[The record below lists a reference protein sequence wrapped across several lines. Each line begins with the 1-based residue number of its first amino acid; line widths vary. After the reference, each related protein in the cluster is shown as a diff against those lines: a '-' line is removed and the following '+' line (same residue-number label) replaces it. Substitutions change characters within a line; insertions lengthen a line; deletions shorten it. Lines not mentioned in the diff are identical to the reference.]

1 MASYKVVPK
10 PSIEKDLRSLP
21 KSTVLRIV
29 NQIEKLGV
37 DPFPSHTLKL
47 EGAKNLFRI
56 RVGDYRLVYE
66 VDRQAKQVVI
76 HHVRHR
82 RDVYRKL

>member
-1 MASYKVVPK
+1 MASFKVVYK

-21 KSTVLRIV
+21 KPTVLRVV
-29 NQIEKLGV
+29 NQMEKLGE
-37 DPFPSHTLKL
+37 DPFPSNTVKL

-66 VDRQAKQVVI
+66 VDRKAQQVII

>member
-1 MASYKVVPK
+1 MASFKVVPK

-21 KSTVLRIV
+21 KSTVLRV
-29 NQIEKLGV
+29 FNQIEKLGE
-37 DPFPSHTLKL
+37 DPFPSNTVKL

-66 VDRQAKQVVI
+66 VDRKAKQVII